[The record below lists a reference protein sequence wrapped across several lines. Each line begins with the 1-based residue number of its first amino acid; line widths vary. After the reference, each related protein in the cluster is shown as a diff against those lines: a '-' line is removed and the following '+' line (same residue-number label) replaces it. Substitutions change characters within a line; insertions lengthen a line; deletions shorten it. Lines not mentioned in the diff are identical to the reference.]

1 MARWPDI
8 FFISMRKS
16 LNIYIRQANNVAN
29 WPIDIYRQILTQTAF
44 NFKEVGV
51 VSKNKKKVGF
61 WVILWNL
68 ILTSVTGGLW
78 LVWLLIKYLK
88 KNS

>member
-1 MARWPDI
+1 M
-8 FFISMRKS
+8 SK
-16 LNIYIRQANNVAN
+16 
-29 WPIDIYRQILTQTAF
+29 TQ
-44 NFKEVGV
+44 
-51 VSKNKKKVGF
+51 KKVGF
-61 WVILWNL
+61 WTILWNL